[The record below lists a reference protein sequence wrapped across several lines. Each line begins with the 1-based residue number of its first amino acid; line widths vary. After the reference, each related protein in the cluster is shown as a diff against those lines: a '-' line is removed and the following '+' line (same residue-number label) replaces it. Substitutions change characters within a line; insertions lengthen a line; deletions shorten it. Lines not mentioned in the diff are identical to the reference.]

1 VGKLDVTFAN
11 GQLTVATNGAT
22 QYGKTYKI
30 TLQAHADAPASTLTV
45 TIPTITRSE
54 VTVTLKTSGKIDV
67 IRDGSAVTVTPAYKN
82 ILDTSA
88 AEEELFIYN
97 SKKVQVND
105 LFHIEPNG
113 DGSYTITKAEGA
125 ALTAGTYKIKLAAKI
140 GEQEIESK
148 QISLSVTMATPKLTT
163 LTSDTTLFAK
173 DKHDRAMVW
182 FETADTALNEIDRVE
197 IKDAKYQNTFEI
209 IDYENGQFAIAFKD
223 GVPENLI
230 GKTVTLNL
238 NIFIDGNQTA
248 KANATVKVKL
258 TIVK

>member
-1 VGKLDVTFAN
+1 
-11 GQLTVATNGAT
+11 
-22 QYGKTYKI
+22 
-30 TLQAHADAPASTLTV
+30 
-45 TIPTITRSE
+45 
-54 VTVTLKTSGKIDV
+54 
-67 IRDGSAVTVTPAYKN
+67 
-82 ILDTSA
+82 
-88 AEEELFIYN
+88 
-97 SKKVQVND
+97 
-105 LFHIEPNG
+105 
-113 DGSYTITKAEGA
+113 
-125 ALTAGTYKIKLAAKI
+125 
-140 GEQEIESK
+140 
-148 QISLSVTMATPKLTT
+148 MATPKLTT

-197 IKDAKYQNTFEI
+197 IKDAKYQDTFEI

-248 KANATVKVKL
+248 KANATAKVKL